1 MASLIAFFRS
11 HHKQRES
18 ISLGGLS
25 LIFRRHFWINIEAY
39 SFTYFNCFFLLQ
51 FSHQKKKINL
61 SPKDIQQI
69 TAFRRWKKQKIGLRA
84 LLSQQIIFSRS
95 LQLQPSNSG
104 KFLNEN
110 MLVPPTSWIYIFHY
124 LLLNSWGKLIIS
136 LDVNISYNGDSIFFI
151 NSLYYKAAA
160 FLFFFS
166 PPDIDSPF

>member
-1 MASLIAFFRS
+1 M
-11 HHKQRES
+11 
-18 ISLGGLS
+18 
-25 LIFRRHFWINIEAY
+25 
-39 SFTYFNCFFLLQ
+39 
-51 FSHQKKKINL
+51 
-61 SPKDIQQI
+61 
-69 TAFRRWKKQKIGLRA
+69 
-84 LLSQQIIFSRS
+84 LSQQIIFSRS

-160 FLFFFS
+160 FLFFFFS
-166 PPDIDSPF
+166 SWYWLSLLVYILPNELLSCCLQMKAPLFQQRGEKTTKTNNKKKAKKPPAQHMIKRNTACEETEKWREFPWLH